1 MYDPNLPNA
10 FVCLCREVLA
20 DALTGVYLHGSL
32 AMGCFNPVTSDVDL
46 IVVSERGMS
55 REQKR
60 CLMERLIGLNG
71 RAPAKGIE
79 MSVVLRSFCDPFV
92 YPTPFEL
99 HFSPMHLPLY
109 RADPDAYLQQMQG
122 VDPDLAAHF
131 TMIRQRGV
139 TLYGAPASDVFG
151 PVDTAYY
158 ADSIWLDVQSA
169 QEDVCKNPI
178 YTVLNLCRVLAF
190 LQERLYL
197 SKQEGGE
204 WGLRHLHAPHDVL
217 VAQALRCYRSG
228 QAMRPDE
235 ALAQSF
241 ARQML
246 GEIRR
251 GMACFHHK
259 GGNRHEG

>member
-46 IVVSERGMS
+46 IVVAGRAMS
-55 REQKR
+55 RAQK
-60 CLMERLIGLNG
+60 LHMMERLIGLNG

-139 TLYGAPASDVFG
+139 TLYGAPAPDVFG
-151 PVDTAYY
+151 PVDAACY
-158 ADSIWLDVQSA
+158 ADSIWLDVQNA
-169 QEDVCKNPI
+169 QEDVCEHPV

-197 SKQEGGE
+197 SKREGGE
-204 WGLRHLHAPHDVL
+204 WGLRHLHAPHDAL
-217 VAQALRCYRSG
+217 VAQALRCYCSG
-228 QAMRPDE
+228 QAMRPAE
-235 ALAQSF
+235 ALARSF

-251 GMACFHHK
+251 GMACF
-259 GGNRHEG
+259 RQR

>member
-1 MYDPNLPNA
+1 MYDPSLLED
-10 FVCLCREVLA
+10 FVFLCQEVLA
-20 DALTGVYLHGSL
+20 EALTGVYLHGSL

-46 IVVSERGMS
+46 IVVSERAMS

-99 HFSPMHLPLY
+99 HFSPMRLPLY

-139 TLYGAPASDVFG
+139 TLYGAPAPDVFG
-151 PVDTAYY
+151 PVDAACY
-158 ADSIWLDVQSA
+158 ADSIWLDVQNA
-169 QEDVCKNPI
+169 QEDVCEHPV

-197 SKQEGGE
+197 SKREGGE
-204 WGLRHLHAPHDVL
+204 WGLRHLRAPHDAL

-228 QAMRPDE
+228 QAMRPAE
-235 ALAQSF
+235 ALARSF

-251 GMACFHHK
+251 GMPRFCQR

>member
-10 FVCLCREVLA
+10 FVSLCREVLA

-46 IVVSERGMS
+46 IVVSERAMS
-55 REQKR
+55 RAQK
-60 CLMERLIGLNG
+60 LHMMEHLIGLNG

-139 TLYGAPASDVFG
+139 TLYGAPAPDVFG
-151 PVDTAYY
+151 PVDAACY
-158 ADSIWLDVQSA
+158 ADSIWLDVQNA
-169 QEDVCKNPI
+169 QEDVCEHPV

-197 SKQEGGE
+197 SKREGGE
-204 WGLRHLHAPHDVL
+204 WGLRHLRAPHDAL

-235 ALAQSF
+235 ALTRSF

-251 GMACFHHK
+251 GMPRFRQR
-259 GGNRHEG
+259 GGNQHEC

>member
-46 IVVSERGMS
+46 IVVAGRAMS
-55 REQKR
+55 RAQK
-60 CLMERLIGLNG
+60 LHMMERLIGLNG

-99 HFSPMHLPLY
+99 HFSPM
-109 RADPDAYLQQMQG
+109 QG

-131 TMIRQRGV
+131 TVIRQRGV
-139 TLYGAPASDVFG
+139 TLYGAPAPDVFG
-151 PVDTAYY
+151 PVDAAYY
-158 ADSIWLDVQSA
+158 ADSIWLDVQNA

-197 SKQEGGE
+197 SKREGGE
-204 WGLRHLHAPHDVL
+204 WGLRRLHAPHDAL

-235 ALAQSF
+235 ALARSF

-251 GMACFHHK
+251 GMACFYHG

>member
-10 FVCLCREVLA
+10 FVSLCREVLA

-46 IVVSERGMS
+46 IVVAGRAMS
-55 REQKR
+55 RAQK
-60 CLMERLIGLNG
+60 LHMMERLIGLNG

-139 TLYGAPASDVFG
+139 TLYGAPAPDVFG
-151 PVDTAYY
+151 PVDAACY

-169 QEDVCKNPI
+169 QEDVCKNPV

-197 SKQEGGE
+197 SKREGGE
-204 WGLRHLHAPHDVL
+204 WGLRHLHAPHDAL

-235 ALAQSF
+235 ALARSF

-251 GMACFHHK
+251 GMACFYHG

>member
-46 IVVSERGMS
+46 IVVSERAMS
-55 REQKR
+55 RAQK
-60 CLMERLIGLNG
+60 LHMMERLIGLNG

-139 TLYGAPASDVFG
+139 TLYGAPAPDVFG
-151 PVDTAYY
+151 PVDAAYY

-169 QEDVCKNPI
+169 QEDVCEHPI

-204 WGLRHLHAPHDVL
+204 WGLRRLHAPHDAL

-235 ALAQSF
+235 ALARSF

-251 GMACFHHK
+251 GMACFHHE